1 MFWLF
6 REIYADG
13 KGPVLRDLCEYLCDL
28 LYIYIYIRYMPF
40 LYIYADGKGPVL
52 RDLCEYLYYYMLFF
66 VLAFL

>member
-1 MFWLF
+1 MSTCV
-6 REIYADG
+6 ICYI
-13 KGPVLRDLCEYLCDL
+13 
-28 LYIYIYIRYMPF
+28 YIYIYIRYMPF